1 MDSKFKEGAL
11 LELLSLP
18 SADIP
23 WVCAA
28 FSAVPTGRISWP
40 QAGESPPAALPQCD
54 QPPLL
59 PERAAASAEIP
70 CGAEHVVF
78 PTFLL
83 RPDSAV
89 LLFCLFVVC
98 PQLRRARAAVGHQEH
113 EAAAG

>member
-1 MDSKFKEGAL
+1 MAEAL

-40 QAGESPPAALPQCD
+40 QEGESLSAGVTNLLYYLNV
-54 QPPLL
+54 LL
-59 PERAAASAEIP
+59 PLQKF
-70 CGAEHVVF
+70 CVVQSMWSF
-78 PTFLL
+78 LPFLL
-83 RPDSAV
+83 YPDLAV
-89 LLFCLFVVC
+89 LFCLFVAC